1 MLMKC
6 ARPVNEKARWQT
18 ALFAH
23 ERPSWRV
30 KDIVRLAL
38 AEDIGAGDVTS
49 AAFSGRGMARGV
61 IVAKA
66 GGVLSGMDLVRQV
79 FRTLSRRAQI
89 RPLKHDGEVFA
100 PGERLAEIQAPL
112 QVLFSGERVALN
124 FLQRMSGVATLT
136 RRFVDLLGPHTT
148 VAVCDTRKTTPLLRT
163 LERKAV
169 RDGGGVNHRF
179 GLDDMAMLK
188 NNHID
193 AAGGVAAA
201 IEALRRC
208 GFFDRKPRLPLCI
221 EARTADEAREALRHQ
236 PDIIM
241 LDNMSPRDIRAT
253 VRALARDA
261 DAQRHPLPLIEVSG
275 NLTLKTIARYRHLP
289 IDRISIGAL
298 THSAP
303 AVDISLRI
311 ESAR

>member
-1 MLMKC
+1 MNPDR
-6 ARPVNEKARWQT
+6 AVNQKPRRKVAACVQ
-18 ALFAH
+18 
-23 ERPSWRV
+23 ERPFWRV
-30 KDIVRLAL
+30 RDIVQLAL

-49 AAFSGRGMARGV
+49 AAFARRGTARAV
-61 IVAKA
+61 VVAKA
-66 GGVLSGMDLVRQV
+66 AGTLSGIEILQCV
-79 FRTLSRRAQI
+79 FRTLSRRA
-89 RPLKHDGEVFA
+89 RVCPLKNDGDSFA
-100 PGERLAEIQAPL
+100 PGEHLAEVEAPL
-112 QVLFSGERVALN
+112 EVLFTGERVALN

-136 RRFVDLLGPHTT
+136 RKFVDLLGPQTQ

-163 LERKAV
+163 LERMAV
-169 RDGGGVNHRF
+169 AHGGGVNHRF

-201 IEALRRC
+201 VEALRRS

-221 EARTADEAREALRHQ
+221 EARTRNEACEALTFK

-241 LDNMSPRDIRAT
+241 LDNMSPQTIRTTVAT
-253 VRALARDA
+253 LAREA
-261 DAQRHPLPLIEVSG
+261 ATLGTRVPLIEVSG
-275 NLTLKTIARYRHLP
+275 NITLKTIARYRRLP

-303 AVDISLRI
+303 AIDISMRI
-311 ESAR
+311 QEPK